1 MSKWTLIIEQ
11 ESEYGYGW
19 KSFEYESESITPLVH
34 IIDTLKASDVNP
46 VRKTKYRIDEVLE
59 EEVEDDDVDE

>member
-19 KSFEYESESITPLVH
+19 KAFEYESESITPLVH

-46 VRKTKYRIDEVLE
+46 VRKTKYHIEEVLE
-59 EEVEDDDVDE
+59 DEEDVDE